1 MATGH
6 SRLILEDRDRDRAGL
21 HALLRQA
28 ARSLGFDPADQSVVL
43 DLAAVAIARLAWRDS
58 PVEDWHA
65 APDSRIGDADLM
77 RATVNVTR
85 RVREL
90 LDIDRRPYPASAR
103 SRARPPAPD
112 PLMLS
117 PAGPA
122 GDTASVLDAV
132 DVQLTEPGRRLPDGR
147 QLRELAPTREHL
159 AAYGDHVHGLRDRWA
174 AFADNVGTHA
184 LLLLL
189 ACYAAVW
196 CRRWWLGLDWPYLVT
211 EFLARLDGPTRWG
224 SPAKVAHVQGLAP
237 PAQAADLAHLRGLLM
252 AGPDHLD
259 AQTARYCLRAGI
271 GHLLPHDYHRPP
283 LNRRV
288 LPAAVL
294 ALVEPVPP
302 GPVPAR

>member
-1 MATGH
+1 MTAAPSH
-6 SRLILEDRDRDRAGL
+6 LILPGRDRARL

-28 ARSLGFDPADQSVVL
+28 ARSLDFDPTDQSVVL

-65 APDSRIGDADLM
+65 DPDSRIGDAELM

-90 LDIDRRPYPASAR
+90 LDIGSRPHPANTR
-103 SRARPPAPD
+103 GRARPPVPD
-112 PLMLS
+112 PWMLS
-117 PAGPA
+117 PAGRA

-132 DVQLTEPGRRLPDGR
+132 DVQLTAPDRRLPDGR
-147 QLRELAPTREHL
+147 QLRELALTPDQL
-159 AAYGDHVHGLRDRWA
+159 AAYSDHVHSLRDQWA
-174 AFADNVGTHA
+174 ALADHVGTRA

-211 EFLARLDGPTRWG
+211 EFLARLEDPTRWG
-224 SPAKVAHVQGLAP
+224 SPAMVAHVQGLAP
-237 PAQAADLAHLRGLLM
+237 LALAADLDHLRGLLM

-259 AQTARYCLRAGI
+259 AQTAHYCLVAGI
-271 GHLLPHDYHRPP
+271 GCLLPRDYHRPP
-283 LNRRV
+283 RNRHV
-288 LPAAVL
+288 LPAEVL
-294 ALVEPVPP
+294 ALVEPAPP
-302 GPVPAR
+302 DPVPAY